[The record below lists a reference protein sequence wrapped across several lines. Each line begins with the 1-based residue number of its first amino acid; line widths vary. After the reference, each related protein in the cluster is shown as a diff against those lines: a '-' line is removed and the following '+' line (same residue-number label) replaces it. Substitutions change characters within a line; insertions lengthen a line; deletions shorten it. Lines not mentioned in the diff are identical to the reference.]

1 MGFTTFDRSITVAAL
16 LLCAPLLFAQQT
28 GADIAA
34 GQKLFQ
40 KSCTSCHGENAKG
53 GRGPDLTTGQWRWG
67 GSDSKILQNILSGI
81 PGTQMPAFPM
91 AANDGEVIVAYLRS
105 LRNNAPEET
114 LKGDPAA
121 GRKLFFGSAKCSQCH
136 MFQGRGGRLGPDLS
150 EIRHERKTAELQEA
164 IVNPDKSLRRSYET
178 VEVRLASGRLVRGAK
193 KNEDTFSIQVMD
205 EKEQLHRLLKKDLK
219 ENT

>member
-1 MGFTTFDRSITVAAL
+1 MGYLRSVSFWILSASA
-16 LLCAPLLFAQQT
+16 LFAQNT
-28 GADIAA
+28 GDDISG

-40 KSCTSCHGENAKG
+40 KACTSCHGENAKG

-91 AANDGEVIVAYLRS
+91 AASDGEMIVAYLRS
-105 LRNNAPEET
+105 LHNNEPEET

-136 MFQGRGGRLGPDLS
+136 IFQGRGGRLGPDLS
-150 EIRHERKTAELQEA
+150 EIRHERKTSDLQES
-164 IVNPDKSLRRSYET
+164 IVNPDKSLRKGYET
-178 VEVRLASGRLVRGAK
+178 VEVRLASGTLVRGAK
-193 KNEDTFSIQVMD
+193 RNEDTFSIQVMD
-205 EKEQLHRLLKKDLK
+205 EKEKLHMFLKKDLK
-219 ENT
+219 EIKTPHKS